1 MLLAGKAW
9 QLRQAAR
16 RSLQT
21 GDFHQVYELAL
32 SAQKLQ
38 STPSGESLL
47 LLAAWLKGSDRRQPF
62 S

>member
-16 RSLQT
+16 RSLQA
-21 GDFHQVYELAL
+21 GDFEQVYELAS
-32 SAQKLQ
+32 SAQNLQ

-47 LLAAWLKGSDRRQPF
+47 LLAAWLKGMVERYG
-62 S
+62 